1 MFATRAAKVLAPRET
16 PIGKKLPYDRHL
28 DPYTLITRDGLLV
41 QVIKLEGF
49 PAETADDQELN
60 YRKADQ

>member
-41 QVIKLEGF
+41 
-49 PAETADDQELN
+49 
-60 YRKADQ
+60 